1 MKVTGTLTDSYQ
13 VLFDIDGF
21 PYTVDRSIEDGGKNT
36 GTTPHGML
44 LGSIAGCKI
53 IVAKS
58 YLDHNDIPYET
69 IDIEATSTITGE
81 KRNER
86 IEIMI
91 EIVVSGATMTEKDIR
106 FMTRIVDKGCTMAN
120 ILTASDEN
128 KVTTTIT
135 TK

>member
-1 MKVTGTLTDSYQ
+1 MKATGTLTDSYQ
-13 VLFDIDGF
+13 VSFDIDGF

-69 IDIEATSTITGE
+69 IDIEATSTITGK

-86 IEIMI
+86 IEII
-91 EIVVSGATMTEKDIR
+91 INIVVSGAKMTEKDIR

>member
-1 MKVTGTLTDSYQ
+1 MKATGTLTDSYQ
-13 VLFDIDGF
+13 VSFDIDGF

-69 IDIEATSTITGE
+69 IDIEATSTITGK

-86 IEIMI
+86 IEII
-91 EIVVSGATMTEKDIR
+91 INIVVSGAKMTEKDIR

-128 KVTTTIT
+128 KVITTIT

>member
-1 MKVTGTLTDSYQ
+1 MKATGTLTDSYQ
-13 VLFDIDGF
+13 VSFDIDGF

-69 IDIEATSTITGE
+69 IDIEATSTITGK

-86 IEIMI
+86 IEII
-91 EIVVSGATMTEKDIR
+91 INIVVSGAKMTEKHIR